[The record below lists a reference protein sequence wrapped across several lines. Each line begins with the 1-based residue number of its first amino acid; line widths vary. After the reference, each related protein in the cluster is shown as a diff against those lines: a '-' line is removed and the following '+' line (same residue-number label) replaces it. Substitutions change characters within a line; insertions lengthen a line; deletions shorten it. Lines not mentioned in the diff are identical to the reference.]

1 MLSFDRNLVGIMK
14 AKRTR
19 GIFLILKRD
28 ILNRQLLVSS
38 QSVFFS
44 QGNDTVLNS
53 EEQNICEGALTE
65 KECLEALM
73 SMDSN
78 KTTGLDGLPA
88 EFYKVFW
95 KDIFHSLFPALNYAF
110 ESGSLSLTQRR
121 GRLSN
126 LFLRRMPSYT
136 ILKIGAQ

>member
-1 MLSFDRNLVGIMK
+1 MQTVYTAGCRLSPMQAAN
-14 AKRTR
+14 
-19 GIFLILKRD
+19 KRD
-28 ILNRQLLVSS
+28 CS
-38 QSVFFS
+38 QSDFFF

-78 KTTGLDGLPA
+78 KTPGMDGLSA

-95 KDIFHSLFPALNYAF
+95 KDVSHFLIPALNYSF
-110 ESGSLSLTQRR
+110 ESGSLSITQTWCYETY
-121 GRLSN
+121 S
-126 LFLRRMPSYT
+126 
-136 ILKIGAQ
+136 